1 MNQEK
6 DQVATK
12 PKSRRGRGIL
22 RVIFIGLFA
31 LFALY
36 TLSNLFSSDPSV
48 GYFRSV
54 EGRREYLEAY
64 DEVMATMPPPS
75 SIHDINTSWG
85 TVRVYEWA
93 NANDSDATP
102 VVLLP
107 GRSSGVPMWQAN
119 LTGFSQEHTVYA
131 LDALG
136 DAGKS
141 LQTVPLDSNEDVG
154 GWITETLDALGIERA
169 HIVGHSFGGGN
180 AANFAQRH
188 PEQVQTLTLLEPAFA
203 LNYPSFSVLFWG
215 TVAILEFLPESWRNY
230 GLAQISGEAP
240 SDVGSD
246 DPLARMISAGSA
258 YYSASLPTP
267 ETLTTEELSNLPMPV
282 YVALA
287 ENSPLTDETDAK
299 NAELIPGATVKIWAN
314 TTHSL
319 PMEVADELA
328 SELTRFW
335 NENE

>member
-6 DQVATK
+6 EQFATK
-12 PKSRRGRGIL
+12 PKSRRRLL
-22 RVIFIGLFA
+22 RVVFIVLFA

-36 TLSNLFSSDPSV
+36 TLTNLFSSEPSV

-54 EGRREYLEAY
+54 EGRKEYFEAY
-64 DEVMATMPPPS
+64 DEVMGTMPAPS
-75 SIHDINTSWG
+75 SIHDVNTSWG
-85 TVRVYEWA
+85 TVRVYEWD
-93 NANDSDATP
+93 NANNSDAP
-102 VVLLP
+102 PIVLLP

-119 LTGFSQEHTVYA
+119 LVGFSKEHTVYA

-141 LQTVPLDSNEDVG
+141 LQSVPLKDHEDVT
-154 GWITETLDALGIERA
+154 GWISETLDELSIERA

-180 AANFAQRH
+180 AANFAQSH
-188 PEQVQTLTLLEPAFA
+188 PERVQTLTLLEPAFA
-203 LNYPSFSVLFWG
+203 LNFPSFSILFWG
-215 TVAILEFLPESWRNY
+215 TVAIMEFLPESWRNY

-240 SDVGSD
+240 SDIVSD
-246 DPLARMISAGSA
+246 DPLARMITAAST

-267 ETLTTEELSNLPMPV
+267 ETLTTEDLANLAMPV
-282 YVALA
+282 YIALA
-287 ENSPLTDETDAK
+287 ENSPMTGETAAE
-299 NAELIPGATVKIWAN
+299 NAEFIPQATVNIWAN

-319 PMEVADELA
+319 PIEVADELA
-328 SELTRFW
+328 VELTQFW